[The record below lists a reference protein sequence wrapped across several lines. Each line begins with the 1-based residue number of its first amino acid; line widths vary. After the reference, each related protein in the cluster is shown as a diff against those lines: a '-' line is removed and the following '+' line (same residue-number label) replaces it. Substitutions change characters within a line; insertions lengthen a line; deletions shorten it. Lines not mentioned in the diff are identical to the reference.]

1 MTFITLVD
9 STLREGNQ
17 APGVKLT
24 TKSTLTIAYAL
35 ANAGIDFIEAGH
47 PYASKQEFDRVTAL
61 VQSNIAKNI
70 LAHSRAHQEDIDAV
84 AATGANW
91 IGIFAGINE
100 TSQKYRIRK
109 SKAQIQDLIKKSIL
123 YAKSLGLKVRYTI
136 EDASR
141 TPFDDLVETFK
152 IAKAAGADRI
162 CYADS
167 LGVCEPFK
175 VQTTIKLIRQLLSD
189 IDLEV
194 HFHDDRGLA
203 MANTLASIEAG
214 ATFISCTVNGI
225 GERCGITET
234 CLLITNLHF
243 NSISC
248 SGRASKVLKLSSIV
262 SKALGDAFDRRRPI
276 IGEYSFVHTAKLHV
290 TASSRNRNCY
300 HWIDPAYLSE

>member
-24 TKSTLTIAYAL
+24 IKSTLAIGQAL
-35 ANAGIDFIEAGH
+35 ADAGIDFIEAGH
-47 PYASKQEFDRVTAL
+47 PYASKQEFDRVTSL
-61 VQSNIAKNI
+61 VKSRLAKNI
-70 LAHSRAHQEDIDAV
+70 LAHSRAHRDDIDAV
-84 AATGANW
+84 YATGANW

-100 TSQKYRIRK
+100 ASQKYRLRK
-109 SKAQIQDLIKKSIL
+109 TKEEIQELVRRSIL
-123 YAKSLGLKVRYTI
+123 YAKSLGLNVRYTI

-141 TPFDDLVETFK
+141 TDLAALIETYK
-152 IAKAAGADRI
+152 IAETAGADRI

-167 LGVCEPFK
+167 LGICEPFK
-175 VQTTIKLIRQLLSD
+175 VRSTVQLIKQALPNV
-189 IDLEV
+189 DLEV

-214 ATFISCTVNGI
+214 ATFVSCTVNGI

-243 NSISC
+243 NSILC
-248 SGRASKVLKLSSIV
+248 SGKSQKVLKLSSLV
-262 SKALGDAFDRRRPI
+262 SKAIGDTFDRRRPI
-276 IGEYSFVHTAKLHV
+276 IGEYSFVHTAKLHL
-290 TASSRNRNCY
+290 TANSRDRNCY
-300 HWIDPAYLSE
+300 HWVDPLYLNE